1 MNCYSNVKRQQIL
14 EGIAFFWWTFWAS
27 QEEPPCHQTRFLC
40 SKYFKIALR
49 LYRPRWG
56 SLQHSPDP
64 LAGFWG
70 TPSWQGE
77 EGMKEKVREGK
88 GKEKTGKKGT
98 ESGGEWSPP
107 EFISAY
113 APG

>member
-1 MNCYSNVKRQQIL
+1 
-14 EGIAFFWWTFWAS
+14 
-27 QEEPPCHQTRFLC
+27 
-40 SKYFKIALR
+40 
-49 LYRPRWG
+49 
-56 SLQHSPDP
+56 
-64 LAGFWG
+64 
-70 TPSWQGE
+70 
-77 EGMKEKVREGK
+77 MKEKVREGK